1 MIKNIKDDSID
12 VLNLSESINTL
23 LKEKGI
29 NRIKQLSNK
38 SVTKLI
44 NDYGFSIG
52 QVFEIM
58 KALREF
64 IVKEC
69 S

>member
-44 NDYGFSIG
+44 NDYGFSVE
-52 QVFEIM
+52 QVFEITS
-58 KALREF
+58 AVREF